1 MTERANE
8 QRRGTG
14 GINPRAAAWLAWS
27 VCAVSLALFALTL
40 LMSFVGWA
48 TSLPTLW
55 YSWSSNAVEALG
67 YVGAPLLGGL
77 VASRLPG
84 NPYGWLWLGF
94 GLSVAILT
102 FGGTY
107 AAFTLTTRSD
117 LLPAPLL
124 TRAVGDTVGFVGAVA
139 TLPLLLLLFPDGRLP
154 SRRWRFPAWVIVS
167 VAAVLGIAAPFQN
180 DRTEYAPYKD
190 PLAVG
195 DGVFEGAID
204 AIVIAGVLIL
214 FGAIGISA
222 LSLAFRY
229 RGATGVERQQIK
241 WFAFAATLLSG
252 YLVLTFL
259 PLSVLL
265 NDLLGSIAFAGL
277 CAALGVAIFKHRL
290 YDIDVIINRTL
301 VYGSLTA
308 ILAGVY
314 FGSVTATQTL
324 FRTLTDQEQLP
335 QLIVVASTLVIAA
348 LFTPLRRR
356 IQSFIDRSFYRSK
369 YDAAKTLEGFSKKLR
384 DETDLEA
391 LSGDLVGMVR
401 ETMQPAHV
409 SLWLRPD
416 TVQKG
421 EQSG

>member
-1 MTERANE
+1 
-8 QRRGTG
+8 
-14 GINPRAAAWLAWS
+14 
-27 VCAVSLALFALTL
+27 
-40 LMSFVGWA
+40 
-48 TSLPTLW
+48 
-55 YSWSSNAVEALG
+55 
-67 YVGAPLLGGL
+67 
-77 VASRLPG
+77 
-84 NPYGWLWLGF
+84 LWLGF

>member
-1 MTERANE
+1 MTERTNV
-8 QRRGTG
+8 QPRGIG
-14 GINPRAAAWLAWS
+14 GINHRAAAWLAWS
-27 VCAVSLALFALTL
+27 VCAVSLSLFALTF

-48 TSLPTLW
+48 TSLPALW

-77 VASRLPG
+77 VASRLPR
-84 NPYGWLWLGF
+84 NPFGWLWLGF

-180 DRTEYAPYKD
+180 DRSEYAPYTD

-204 AIVIAGVLIL
+204 VIVIAGVLIL

-222 LSLAFRY
+222 LSLVFRY

-265 NDLLGSIAFAGL
+265 NDLLGSIAFTGL
-277 CAALGVAIFKHRL
+277 CAALGVAIFRHRL

-301 VYGSLTA
+301 VYGLLTA
-308 ILAGVY
+308 ILAGIY
-314 FGSVTATQTL
+314 FGSVTATQNL

-335 QLIVVASTLVIAA
+335 QLVVVASTLVIAA
-348 LFTPLRRR
+348 LFNPLRRR
-356 IQSFIDRSFYRSK
+356 IQAFIDRRFYRRK
-369 YDAAKTLEGFSKKLR
+369 YDARKTLEDFSATLR
-384 DETDLEA
+384 DETDLDA
-391 LSGDLVGMVR
+391 LNDDLVSVVR
-401 ETMQPAHV
+401 DTMQPAHV

-416 TVQKG
+416 AASQRQRPG
-421 EQSG
+421 